1 MSEPIVPTDGPAA
14 KSASGPPRL
23 LGLVLMAAL
32 ILGWGMNWPATKV
45 ALNEM
50 EPLMQR
56 GIALAVGGIGLL
68 VLARVLGFSLR
79 VPAREFKPL
88 AIVTVLYVTGWH
100 VTTAYGISLMAAGR
114 ASIIGNTIPLWVA
127 ILGYWIMGEALTG
140 RRIAGFLLGFIGLG
154 VLFGPDIV
162 QLGFA
167 PLGSLLMLAAA
178 ILTSAGSVAMRYYS
192 WRTPLTVLTGW
203 SVLLGGIP
211 LYIGAIVLQ
220 AGPTG
225 STVSLEAIAGLVY
238 TIAIATIFG
247 HWCWF
252 KIMTLYSASVGSAAM
267 FGVPIVGVISSALY
281 LREPVGWPEIAALA
295 LVLAGI
301 ACVLFGKT
309 SASDRRT
316 VQPIEGKPL

>member
-1 MSEPIVPTDGPAA
+1 MSESIVPTDGPAA

-23 LGLVLMAAL
+23 LGVFLMAGL
-32 ILGWGMNWPATKV
+32 MLGWGMNWPATKV
-45 ALNEM
+45 TLNEM

-68 VLARVLGFSLR
+68 VLARVLGYSLR
-79 VPAREFKPL
+79 VPVREFKPL
-88 AIVTVLYVTGWH
+88 AIVTLLYVTGWH

-114 ASIIGNTIPLWVA
+114 ASIIGNTMPLWVA
-127 ILGYWIMGEALTG
+127 ILGYWFMAEPLTS
-140 RRIAGFLLGFIGLG
+140 RRIAGLLLGFIGLG
-154 VLFGPDIV
+154 VLFGPEIV

-167 PLGSLLMLAAA
+167 PLGSILMLAAA
-178 ILTSAGSVAMRYYS
+178 IMASAGSVAMRYYS
-192 WRTPLTVLTGW
+192 WHTPVTVLSGW

-211 LYIGAIVLQ
+211 LYVGAILLR

-225 STVSLEAIAGLVY
+225 PTVSAEAIAGLVY

-252 KIMTLYSASVGSAAM
+252 KIMTLYPASVGAVAL
-267 FGVPIVGVISSALY
+267 FGVPVVGVIGSALY
-281 LREPVGWPEIAALA
+281 LREAVGWPEIAALV

-301 ACVLFGKT
+301 ALVVFGKT
-309 SASDRRT
+309 PTSDRRT